1 MHATVRR
8 TLRTLKRM
16 LKHENDSAFL
26 PLLSGIVHVGANT
39 GQERALYDSYRLP
52 VLWIEPIPEVFGT
65 LQHNLCSYRG
75 QRAVQALVADTDGRE
90 VDFHVASNDGASS
103 SMLEMASHKDIWP
116 AVVFNRSVRMTTTT
130 LPRVVEAAG
139 IDMSRYNGLIMD
151 TQGSELLVLHGA
163 IPLLHHF
170 DFVKAEVADFE
181 SYKDCCQLSDLGPFM
196 DQHGFDEFARHRFRN
211 LEPGKAYYDVVY
223 RRR

>member
-65 LQHNLCSYRG
+65 LQHNLCSYRD